1 MDRVDAEQLDRPVQ
15 SAVEREIGHLGVNG
29 VAISVVDGDDQEILL
44 RQGGR
49 QLDAPGAVAA
59 VMAAQAPAIQIDG
72 RRGVGPL
79 QLQVAAAGVR
89 QARAGE
95 GLGVVAGAPVVVVA
109 AVLAVQGIPGV
120 RQVDQR
126 PGLGHLRRR
135 YVRLPGKG
143 PAFLQGNDLAHGDS
157 SLKSVK

>member
-29 VAISVVDGDDQEILL
+29 VAITVVDGDDQEILL

-89 QARAGE
+89 QACTGE
-95 GLGVVAGAPVVVVA
+95 GLGVVTGAPVVVVA

-120 RQVDQR
+120 GQVDQR
-126 PGLGHLRRR
+126 LGLGHLRRR

-143 PAFLQGNDLAHGDS
+143 PAFVQGNDLAHGDS